1 MKNIK
6 GSLILLITAF
16 IWGTA
21 FVAQTSASDSLGVF
35 TFNAGRSLV
44 AAAFLGA
51 LVWVKDFGSR
61 IKRRK
66 PDDTK
71 KPVKTENHDKR
82 AMDKA
87 SWPVR
92 GGILCGVMLFFAM
105 NFQQAGIGLYPEG
118 VAASGRAG
126 FLTATYVVMVA
137 LYMQLRG
144 KKTHPLVLVSIVGT
158 ICGMYLLCMSGG
170 FSGIYIGDVLELCCA
185 VCFTGHILVVDRY
198 ADTDS
203 FRLSCLQF
211 LTVGVLSGFMCLF
224 EQVDGSAIFRAL
236 PLIAYAGVLSSGI
249 GYTLQLIGQKYA
261 EPAVA
266 SIVMSLESV
275 FAVIAGWAVLH
286 EVLSTRE
293 LAGCAFVFASVILA
307 QVPQFIKTESS

>member
-21 FVAQTSASDSLGVF
+21 FVAQTSAADSLGTF
-35 TFNAGRSLV
+35 TFNAGRSFV
-44 AAAFLGA
+44 AAAFLGI
-51 LVWVKDFGSR
+51 LVLIRDCCGPRF
-61 IKRRK
+61 KRS
-66 PDDTK
+66 DSAGM
-71 KPVKTENHDKR
+71 R
-82 AMDKA
+82 ARSEAAERRNRA
-87 SWPVR
+87 SWPVQ
-92 GGILCGVMLFFAM
+92 GGLLCGLMLFLAM
-105 NFQQAGIGLYPEG
+105 SFQQAGIGAYPDG

-137 LYMQLRG
+137 LCMQIRG
-144 KKTHPLVLVSIVGT
+144 RKTHPLVLVSIAGT

-170 FSGIYIGDVLELCCA
+170 FSGIYVGDVLELCCA

-198 ADTDS
+198 SDTDS
-203 FRLSCLQF
+203 FCLSCLQF
-211 LTVGVLSGFMCLF
+211 LTAGVLSGVMCLF
-224 EQVDGSAIFRAL
+224 EHVNGAAVIRAI
-236 PLIAYAGVLSSGI
+236 PLILYAGVLSSSI
-249 GYTLQLIGQKYA
+249 AYTLQLIGQKYA

-293 LAGCAFVFASVILA
+293 LLGCAFVFAAVILA
-307 QVPQFIKTESS
+307 QVPQFLKT